1 MIHLMAE
8 DGFAKNVPDSPLCST
23 LVVCDALMPTSH
35 TPSPFTL
42 VPLTPGDAAAV
53 SHLEE
58 RCFPTFWSAEQYAK
72 ELQTPYLDGWG
83 AFVEQDDRKVLA
95 GYIVCSHVADMWE
108 IVNIAVDPAWR
119 CKGIAS
125 RLLETALQDARKKHS
140 ISCSLEVRR
149 GNRPARA
156 LYARAG
162 FVQAGIRKNYY
173 AETGEDALVLVLD
186 LSASPTL

>member
-1 MIHLMAE
+1 MIS
-8 DGFAKNVPDSPLCST
+8 DYGKSGFAEILPDSPLCST
-23 LVVCDALMPTSH
+23 FVVCDALMPTSH
-35 TPSPFTL
+35 ASLPFTV
-42 VPLTPGDAAAV
+42 VPLTPADAVAV
-53 SHLEE
+53 SRLEE
-58 RCFPTFWSAEQYAK
+58 RCFPSFWSEEQYAK
-72 ELQTPYLDGWG
+72 ELQSPYLAGWG
-83 AFVEQDDRKVLA
+83 AFVEQDGRKVLA
-95 GYIVCSHVADMWE
+95 GYIACSHVADMWE

-119 CKGIAS
+119 CRGIAS
-125 RLLETALQDARKKHS
+125 RLLQAALQDARKKHS

-186 LSASPTL
+186 LSASPTP